1 MTREKKK
8 TAAILCAAGALV
20 ATAMILD
27 RSPAE
32 GRTAAT
38 TPNVSGP
45 KTTEPA
51 PPMTAKCDNNAP
63 SRTSADFARGKL
75 GAGLSAGKILRA
87 TGGQVYAAFD
97 LTTLPDG
104 STERPP
110 LNVAVV
116 IDRSGSMEGT
126 PFDQAKDAAL
136 RFIDQLSDRD
146 RMALVQYDDTAQV
159 VVAST
164 SLDRDGRDRLRR
176 AVRAMTVGGSTN
188 LHGGMA
194 LGRDE
199 VQRTFQAGQVSRVI
213 LMSDGKAN
221 TGVTD
226 SGEIADAARGAAEHG
241 VRITSVGIGL
251 DYNEDL
257 METIAEAGRGNYY
270 YVKDTS
276 TLDGVLAG
284 ELRSIQGTVATAVE
298 LKLATA
304 CDGVEIAEVVG
315 YESRKDGTAT
325 IVPMADL
332 TGNDSRKVLV
342 ALRVPDRSNGRIG
355 ALTAE
360 ISYKDAKSGEL
371 VKAKV
376 ALALEVTDDHAA
388 VQSSIDKDVMA
399 QVLKAQAATSM
410 RSAAAAYEKGDK
422 QGALQILQATETKM
436 EAEAG
441 RYGVS
446 AAAMAP
452 AMGSLRGMAD
462 DAKAYDPGE
471 AGGKD
476 LLKKS
481 KSTAR
486 DMSKGK

>member
-1 MTREKKK
+1 MSSDKKK

-32 GRTAAT
+32 GKTGEMT
-38 TPNVSGP
+38 TVGQG
-45 KTTEPA
+45 KTTEA
-51 PPMTAKCDNNAP
+51 PPPVTARCDNKAP
-63 SRTSADFARGKL
+63 ARTSAEFARGTL
-75 GAGLSAGKILRA
+75 GAGLSAGKILRG

-97 LTTLPDG
+97 LTTAPDG

-116 IDRSGSMEGT
+116 IDRSGSMEGK
-126 PFDQAKDAAL
+126 PLQQAKDAAS

-164 SLDRDGRDRLRR
+164 PLDREGRARLRS
-176 AVRAMTVGGSTN
+176 AVTAMRVGGSTN

-199 VQRTFQAGQVSRVI
+199 VQRTFQSGQVSRVI

-226 SGEIADAARGAAEHG
+226 SGEIAEAARQAADRG

-270 YVKDTS
+270 YVRDAGA
-276 TLDGVLAG
+276 LDAVMAG
-284 ELRSIQGTVATAVE
+284 ELKSIQGTVATAVE
-298 LKLATA
+298 LRLDAA
-304 CDGVEIAEVVG
+304 CDGVEIAEVLG
-315 YESRKDGTAT
+315 YESRKDGAAT
-325 IVPMADL
+325 VVPMADL
-332 TGNDSRKVLV
+332 TGNDSRKLLV

-355 ALTAE
+355 ALSGE
-360 ISYKDAKSGEL
+360 LSYKDAKSGAT
-371 VKAKV
+371 VKTRV
-376 ALALEVTDDHAA
+376 ALALEVTDDHVA
-388 VQSSIDKDVMA
+388 VESSIDKDVMA
-399 QVLKAQAATSM
+399 MVLKQQAATSL
-410 RSAAAAYEKGDK
+410 RAAADAYEKGDK
-422 QGALQILQATETKM
+422 EGAMHILQASETKM
-436 EAEAG
+436 EEDRAS
-441 RYGVS
+441 YGVS
-446 AAAMAP
+446 ASAVAP
-452 AMGSLRGMAD
+452 AMSSLRGMAA
-462 DAKAYDPGE
+462 DAKAYDPGDE
-471 AGGKD
+471 GGKD
-476 LLKKS
+476 LLKKN
-481 KSTAR
+481 KAAAR
-486 DMSKGK
+486 DLSKGK

>member
-1 MTREKKK
+1 MSSDKKK
-8 TAAILCAAGALV
+8 TAAILAAAGALV

-27 RSPAE
+27 RGPAE
-32 GRTAAT
+32 GKTGT
-38 TPNVSGP
+38 TTQAQP
-45 KTTEPA
+45 KTTEPET
-51 PPMTAKCDNNAP
+51 PKPMTAKCDNNAP
-63 SRTSADFARGKL
+63 ARTSADFARGKL
-75 GAGLSAGKILRA
+75 AAALSSGKVLRA
-87 TGGQVYAAFD
+87 TGGLVHAAFD
-97 LTTLPDG
+97 LSTLPDG
-104 STERPP
+104 SAERPP

-126 PFDQAKDAAL
+126 PFQQAKDAAI

-164 SLDRDGRDRLRR
+164 ALDREGRDRLRR
-176 AVRAMTVGGSTN
+176 AVREMTVGGSTN

-226 SGEIADAARGAAEHG
+226 SGEIADAARGAAERG

-298 LKLATA
+298 LKLMTA

-325 IVPMADL
+325 VVPMADL

-342 ALRVPDRSNGRIG
+342 ALRVPDRTNGRIG
-355 ALTAE
+355 AVNALLT
-360 ISYKDAKSGEL
+360 YKDAKSGET
-371 VKAKV
+371 VTAKV

-388 VQSSIDKDVMA
+388 VQSSVDKDVMA

-410 RSAAAAYEKGDK
+410 RAAAAAYEQGDK
-422 QGALQILQATETKM
+422 EGALQILQATETKM
-436 EAEAG
+436 EADRG

-446 AAAMAP
+446 AGAMAP
-452 AMGSLRGMAD
+452 AMSSLKGMAD
-462 DAKAYDPGE
+462 GAKAYDPGE

-476 LLKKS
+476 LLKKN
-481 KSTAR
+481 KSVAR
-486 DMSKGK
+486 DLAKGK

>member
-1 MTREKKK
+1 
-8 TAAILCAAGALV
+8 
-20 ATAMILD
+20 
-27 RSPAE
+27 
-32 GRTAAT
+32 
-38 TPNVSGP
+38 
-45 KTTEPA
+45 
-51 PPMTAKCDNNAP
+51 
-63 SRTSADFARGKL
+63 
-75 GAGLSAGKILRA
+75 
-87 TGGQVYAAFD
+87 
-97 LTTLPDG
+97 
-104 STERPP
+104 
-110 LNVAVV
+110 
-116 IDRSGSMEGT
+116 
-126 PFDQAKDAAL
+126 
-136 RFIDQLSDRD
+136 
-146 RMALVQYDDTAQV
+146 
-159 VVAST
+159 
-164 SLDRDGRDRLRR
+164 
-176 AVRAMTVGGSTN
+176 MTVGGSTN

-276 TLDGVLAG
+276 TLDGVMAG

-304 CDGVEIAEVVG
+304 CDGVEIAEVIG
-315 YESRKDGTAT
+315 YEARKDGSAT

-342 ALRVPDRSNGRIG
+342 ALRVPDRTNGRIG
-355 ALTAE
+355 ALTGE
-360 ISYKDAKSGEL
+360 LSYKDAKTGEI
-371 VKAKV
+371 VKAKI

-410 RSAAAAYEKGDK
+410 RQAAAAYAKGDK
-422 QGALQILQATETKM
+422 EGALQILQATETKM
-436 EAEAG
+436 EADRG

-446 AAAMAP
+446 AGAMAP
-452 AMGSLRGMAD
+452 AMSSLKGMAD
-462 DAKAYDPGE
+462 GAKAYDPGE

-476 LLKKS
+476 LLKKN
-481 KSTAR
+481 KSVAR
-486 DMSKGK
+486 DLAKGK